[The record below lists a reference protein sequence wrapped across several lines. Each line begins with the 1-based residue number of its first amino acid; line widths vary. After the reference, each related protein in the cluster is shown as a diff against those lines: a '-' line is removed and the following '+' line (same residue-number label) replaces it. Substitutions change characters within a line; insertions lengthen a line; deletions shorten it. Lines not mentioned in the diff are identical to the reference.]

1 MSGLFE
7 FLISDLLTVSFA
19 VAVIGAATP
28 LLLAATGE
36 LIVERSGV
44 LNLGVEGMMLAGA
57 LAGFA
62 ASQELSYAVGI
73 PAAALAGALLAL
85 IFAFFSQTL
94 LTNQVATGLALTIFG
109 IGITKLIGEPYTGT
123 PLEPMAPLFS
133 ESLQQ
138 IPVIGPIVFGHDPF
152 VYLSVIGIVGTWFFL
167 FRTRAGLILRAVGE
181 DHSSAHALGCHV
193 VRIRYAAI
201 LVGGAFA
208 GLGGA
213 YMSMVKTPQWNEGMT
228 AGSGWIALALIVFA
242 TWRPMRLWLGAY
254 LFGALLVLQLRI
266 QGTGVSVGVT
276 YFLTMVPYL
285 ATILVLVIMS
295 WDKVAL
301 RRHAPASI
309 GKIFKPAS

>member
-1 MSGLFE
+1 MNGLID
-7 FLISDLLTVSFA
+7 FLFSDLLTVSFA
-19 VAVIGAATP
+19 VAMIGAATP

-57 LAGFA
+57 LAGFIM
-62 ASQELSYAVGI
+62 SQEVGHAVGI
-73 PAAALAGALLAL
+73 PAAALAGAMLAL
-85 IFAFFSQTL
+85 IFAVFTQTL

-109 IGITKLIGEPYTGT
+109 IGITKMLGQTYTGM
-123 PLEPMAPLFS
+123 PLVPMAPLFP
-133 ESLQQ
+133 ESLQVL
-138 IPVIGPIVFGHDPF
+138 PVVGPIVFGHDPF
-152 VYLSVIGIVGTWFFL
+152 VYLSVIGIVGAWFF
-167 FRTRAGLILRAVGE
+167 FFKTRAGLILRAVGE
-181 DHSSAHALGCHV
+181 DHQSAHALGCHV
-193 VRIRYAAI
+193 VRIRYLAI
-201 LVGGAFA
+201 MVGGAFA

-309 GKIFKPAS
+309 GKIFRPAT